1 MYIVNNQCKLQQ
13 HILYRLEQ
21 EKGTESQEA
30 TRNLVL
36 MLASLSTCGF
46 KEIRPSQASQ
56 GSLFQMG
63 GFILPQPSGQGLCF
77 SFYMLSVH
85 AFKQRY

>member
-1 MYIVNNQCKLQQ
+1 MAKLRACIVSLKFQNFNFLF
-13 HILYRLEQ
+13 IYRLEQ
-21 EKGTESQEA
+21 EKGSESQEA

-46 KEIRPSQASQ
+46 KELKPSPASQ

-63 GFILPQPSGQGLCF
+63 GFTLPQPSGQGL
-77 SFYMLSVH
+77 
-85 AFKQRY
+85 